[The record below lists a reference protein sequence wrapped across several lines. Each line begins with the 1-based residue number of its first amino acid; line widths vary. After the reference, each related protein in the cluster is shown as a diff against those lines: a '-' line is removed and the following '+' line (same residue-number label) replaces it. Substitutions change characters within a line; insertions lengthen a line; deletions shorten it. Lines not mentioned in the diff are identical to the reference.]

1 MYLGVDAQVLA
12 LRGKH
17 SNVETNRTLR
27 PYTGLRTPDSGRK
40 RVLSNYFTLSALAR
54 EWAVLLPGSV
64 IRDAY
69 SPLKDELTVSLSA
82 SDTEQAVRIS
92 VRPGFHFIYRTDR
105 AGRPRSNVTT
115 LFQDAIGATVEAIF
129 MHPSD
134 RILSIRM
141 DDHRRIDIHLYGS
154 RPNVFLIGEV
164 GDSEEILESFKQ
176 SDRYKGALPPSPKS
190 LPDADL
196 HQNLTMGDGDVALE
210 KRLVQLCPR
219 FGKTLIREVIF
230 RSGLKSG
237 MAEPLTDVEA
247 TRVGIVLQSVTE
259 ELAAPSPRVYRADGG
274 DILSLATLQHL
285 VTEAGETYAS
295 VDEAVRLVVR
305 TRTRVAR
312 LESAQLPLIK
322 ALERTMEKARRKLSD
337 LEKAA
342 STESRADEYERWGHL
357 LMANPRADIAGDMLV
372 LEDLMQDGKDIEIP
386 VNPNLTVIGNAERY
400 YAKAKNLRTERAT
413 LEDRVM
419 EAREDLRMLMR
430 LLAEAAS
437 AEDAGEIER
446 FQKSNTDALRRFI
459 GGRAE
464 GAPAPVPF
472 RRFRIS
478 GDFEVWVGRNAREN
492 DVLTFDHASPHD
504 LWFHARGVAG
514 SHVVLRVP
522 GRKTIVGK
530 PIRAEAA
537 AIAGWFSA
545 ARGSKLVPVIVT
557 ERKYVSKPR
566 GSDPGAVRVLR
577 EEVILVEPRLP
588 K

>member
-1 MYLGVDAQVLA
+1 M
-12 LRGKH
+12 
-17 SNVETNRTLR
+17 
-27 PYTGLRTPDSGRK
+27 
-40 RVLSNYFTLSALAR
+40 LSNYFTLSALAC
-54 EWAVLLPGSV
+54 EWATLLPCSV

-69 SPLKDELTVSLSA
+69 SSSKDELTISLSA
-82 SDTEQAVRIS
+82 GGTEQAVRIS
-92 VRPGFHFIYRTDR
+92 VRPGFHFIYRADR

-115 LFQDAIGATVEAIF
+115 LFQDAIGATVESIA

-134 RILSIRM
+134 RIMSIGM
-141 DDHRRIDIHLYGS
+141 DDLRRIEVHLYGS
-154 RPNVFLIGEV
+154 RANIFLIREV
-164 GDSEEILESFKQ
+164 AGRAEILESFKQ

-196 HQNLTMGDGDVALE
+196 HQHLTMGDTAVAVE
-210 KRLVQLCPR
+210 KRLAQLCPR
-219 FGKTLIREVIF
+219 FGSTLIREVIF

-237 MAEPLTDVEA
+237 MEEPLTDDAA

-259 ELAAPSPRVYRADGG
+259 ELAAPSPRVYRTDGG
-274 DILSLATLQHL
+274 DVLSLATLHHL
-285 VTEAGETYAS
+285 ATEPDETYAS

-305 TRTRVAR
+305 ARARVAR
-312 LESAQLPLIK
+312 LESAQAPLVK
-322 ALERTMEKARRKLSD
+322 ALERTTEKARRKLSD
-337 LEKAA
+337 LEKAS

-372 LEDLMQDGKDIEIP
+372 VEDLLQDGKDIEIP
-386 VNPNLTVIGNAERY
+386 VNPDLTVIGNAERY
-400 YAKAKNLRTERAT
+400 YAKARNLRTERAT
-413 LEDRVM
+413 LEERVA
-419 EAREDLRMLMR
+419 EAREDLRTLMR

-478 GDFEVWVGRNAREN
+478 GGFEVWVGRNAREN
-492 DVLTFDHASPHD
+492 DLLTFDHASPHD

-522 GRKTIVGK
+522 GRKTVVGK

-545 ARGSKLVPVIVT
+545 ARGSKLVPVVVT
-557 ERKYVSKPR
+557 ERKYVSKPK

-577 EEVILVEPRLP
+577 EEVMLVEPGLP